1 MTDVVTI
8 ATAPP
13 QSAARRAARLAAVQT
28 LYQQEYGQELNVG
41 LHLEDGDIV
50 APPDAALMQKI
61 ILTATTRRD
70 DIDEILGKSLDPAWP
85 VARLELV
92 LRAILRAGT
101 GEILENPQVPTA
113 FLITDYVDVAH
124 AFFAGKEPGLVNA
137 VLDRIAKLVRG

>member
-1 MTDVVTI
+1 MTLVQPV
-8 ATAPP
+8 AAVPS
-13 QSAARRAARLAAVQT
+13 QSGARRAARLAAVQT
-28 LYQQEYGQELNVG
+28 LYQQEYGQELKTG
-41 LHLEDGDIV
+41 LHLDEGHVVAAPDGVLMDKIV
-50 APPDAALMQKI
+50 QTV
-61 ILTATTRRD
+61 TARRA

-101 GEILENPQVPTA
+101 GEILENPQTPTA

-137 VLDRIAKLVRG
+137 VLDKIAKLVRG